1 MGGRANNY
9 LNNLWSYPR
18 TSFFTLYK
26 HIFHV
31 KKAIRIVNCSKKGEK
46 FLLLSSHACCCL
58 KCAFSKLTETR
69 QQLIG
74 SVGTSMKFKPQE
86 NSSRTMPCTYTIS
99 SFFSSFFG
107 RIYFFLQKH
116 VLQSFC
122 LSS

>member
-18 TSFFTLYK
+18 TSLSS
-26 HIFHV
+26 HIIPCKRNRHG
-31 KKAIRIVNCSKKGEK
+31 NCQLFKKGREK

-58 KCAFSKLTETR
+58 KCAFLPKLTETR

-86 NSSRTMPCTYTIS
+86 NSSRTMPRTYTIAF
-99 SFFSSFFG
+99 SFWQIFF
-107 RIYFFLQKH
+107 YKSMCCNL
-116 VLQSFC
+116 LLP
-122 LSS
+122 LSSGK